1 MGNFLKK
8 VRHGD
13 IDGPRKRAFKPET
26 WKAAFELHSSG
37 DEEDIRLFSSG
48 LRIHAKLTAIRR
60 VLSKSQLSKLPTA
73 TVAKALVATANHQY
87 EVLAHQFLQM
97 TSAAINRD
105 QQRDL
110 DILALAGTQ
119 VKLLNGESYS
129 VDSVLGS
136 LLDGIGIPLKGAL
149 RGQRRLGI
157 ESLSDFPWG
166 DVKLEMN
173 LGIFYGQFEA
183 LWEDCVWNSYVIV
196 GSDLHFFAL
205 PLNLEA
211 KRGACAAVSRKLALN
226 IEATSYAMRAL
237 ELAKALSVNAR
248 LKEVQSIEVDGDS
261 QTITLGFSTKDPHNQ
276 ALRYATFLTACPPF
290 LNSLLEDPREKLGSL
305 SIRQLIDGWM
315 VVASAATAL
324 WEKTSPMLQSQ
335 YATLKDEYA
344 DMNDF
349 IPFLDKNV
357 LVNTLHEAAGLPRA
371 GAAAIVDFLTFN
383 GSDGQE
389 FWTQP
394 LVKLDDS
401 TKLYIVAGAIVAMP
415 NARYVAEKWMVQLD
429 VDLENRGAAFE
440 LHIRN
445 VLLDAISTSRL
456 LSKTAKVVTRDYTFG
471 CPDQRFAQ
479 IDALFCV
486 GSHVFV
492 VEAKCI
498 LEPVDAS
505 STGRH
510 RLALERA
517 ATQVNFRVDLI
528 DEFREYFIEE
538 MRQFG
543 WLLPHDFQISP
554 LIAVSTWAHVGVS
567 IDNVPVVDELVL
579 QSFFNGEYKRVGL
592 ETDDFS
598 IKENIGK
605 AIYESADE
613 AELIAANYFDAPP
626 QLEQYINNLQ
636 LRKFPLPQVSY
647 DDWYGEM
654 LDFN

>member
-1 MGNFLKK
+1 MKK

-13 IDGPRKRAFKPET
+13 IDGPRKRAFKPDT

-48 LRIHAKLTAIRR
+48 LRIHAKLTAIRGA
-60 VLSKSQLSKLPTA
+60 LSKSQLRKLPTA
-73 TVAKALVATANHQY
+73 TMAKALVATANHQY
-87 EVLAHQFLQM
+87 EALTHQLRQM

-110 DILALAGTQ
+110 DVLALAGTQ

-149 RGQRRLGI
+149 RGQRRVGI

-166 DVKLEMN
+166 DIQLEMN
-173 LGIFYGQFEA
+173 LGIFYEQFEA

-196 GSDLHFFAL
+196 GNEPHFFAL

-226 IEATSYAMRAL
+226 IEATSYAMRAF
-237 ELAKALSVNAR
+237 ELAKALSVGAR

-276 ALRYATFLTACPPF
+276 ALRHATFLTACPPF
-290 LNSLLEDPREKLGSL
+290 LSSLLEEPRERLRSL
-305 SIRQLIDGWM
+305 SIKQLIDGWI
-315 VVASAATAL
+315 VIASAATAL
-324 WEKTSPMLQSQ
+324 WEKTSPMLQPQ

-344 DMNDF
+344 DMNDY

-371 GAAAIVDFLTFN
+371 GAAAIVEFLTFN

-394 LVKLDDS
+394 LVKLDES
-401 TKLYIVAGAIVAMP
+401 TKLYIVAGAIVATP

-429 VDLENRGAAFE
+429 VDLESRGPAFE
-440 LHIRN
+440 VYVRN
-445 VLLDAISTSRL
+445 VLREAASTSPL
-456 LSKTAKVVTRDYTFG
+456 LSKATKVVSKDYTFYG
-471 CPDQRFAQ
+471 SEQRFAQ
-479 IDALFCV
+479 IDALFCI
-486 GSHVFV
+486 GSRVFV

-498 LEPVDAS
+498 LEPVDAP

-517 ATQVNFRVDLI
+517 ATQANFRVGLI
-528 DEFREYFIEE
+528 DEFREHFVEE

-543 WLLPHDFQISP
+543 WLLPTDFQIYP

-567 IDNVPVVDELVL
+567 VDNVPVVDELVL
-579 QSFFNGEYKRVGL
+579 QLFFKGTYNRVGL
-592 ETDDFS
+592 GTDNFS
-598 IKENIGK
+598 IQEDVEK
-605 AIYESADE
+605 ALYNSAEE
-613 AELIAANYFDAPP
+613 AELIAAKYFEAPP
-626 QLEQYINNLQ
+626 QLKQYTDNLQ
-636 LRKFPLPQVSY
+636 LRKFPLHPVSD